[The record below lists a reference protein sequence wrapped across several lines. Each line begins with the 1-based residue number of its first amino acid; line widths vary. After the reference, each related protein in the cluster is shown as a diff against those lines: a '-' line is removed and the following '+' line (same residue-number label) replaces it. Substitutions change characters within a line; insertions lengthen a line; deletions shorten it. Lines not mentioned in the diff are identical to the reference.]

1 MKSHAASTSGY
12 GSVTGYEEP
21 GLAHGTRSTAPQRDA
36 HALSGHYN
44 DTRVQV
50 VAASTQGSTMPRAA
64 HRTPWQT
71 GRARLGRLARQ
82 LGLLNGRS
90 ARLPASTVT
99 PREPHTPAQAQL
111 RNLAAMIGQG
121 EQQHGA
127 AGYVAGGLASGDTPQ
142 TRTTLRDLFAADPFT
157 PAVARPHVTL
167 AELLAAGSPSSS
179 GAASPRSVEPQTS
192 QSEIQPYS
200 PARAAGSSAGRP
212 VPSHSEH
219 SSGPERQDQ
228 LKGKSIDPHVAL
240 QHLDHVDFDGIGRIQ
255 SFKTPDVPAHVLD
268 ALEAAQTVP
277 LTHVNAPHPR
287 EVAKTERDSLV
298 QFMAL
303 LRKVPG
309 EAARALFDEGKA
321 IWLSG
326 DVSSGV
332 AADYFRRAASE
343 TRHLP
348 GVHALAENLLKQT
361 ESEKTLPQYHENLY
375 GRKFDS
381 EIAHALIHNPP
392 PAMLE
397 STRAVAKALIER
409 FEPLF
414 ASLNDTEH
422 LDFLDGIHKWVD
434 DDVRPWFSHTPEIH
448 AFLENPSFEALLN
461 ALRKVDT
468 GIDVLK
474 VNFLA
479 VQLSMLGRHTA
490 SKDWM
495 AFADANYH
503 TAVIPQRSTYAMDHD
518 VKTQSYGIRLHYQ
531 PEYEPTP
538 QFGQGK
544 SWADARTPDFEMLTA
559 FEDMA
564 VSTGHPIVN
573 GASGSTNIMA
583 FMLRHLAQTDPSFDA
598 NSALLGT
605 MSFLVFD
612 GGHSFNEAMT
622 VADAIRTH
630 PGTTDP
636 HDLDASMERSDMM
649 SDYALQYHD
658 LARLGERGTIEHV
671 LDTALSKT
679 LDYFDAHSHY
689 AQQNQH
695 IADGLH
701 S

>member
-1 MKSHAASTSGY
+1 MRSHAASMSGY
-12 GSVTGYEEP
+12 GNVTGYEEHD
-21 GLAHGTRSTAPQRDA
+21 LSHGTASVAQQRDVRA
-36 HALSGHYN
+36 PSGHYN
-44 DTRVQV
+44 DTQVHV
-50 VAASTQGSTMPRAA
+50 VAASAQGSNTQRAA

-71 GRARLGRLARQ
+71 GRARLVNLARL
-82 LGLLNGRS
+82 LGLQNGRS
-90 ARLPASTVT
+90 ARSPASMV
-99 PREPHTPAQAQL
+99 PPGESHVPAQAQL
-111 RNLAAMIGQG
+111 RNLAAMIGQ
-121 EQQHGA
+121 A
-127 AGYVAGGLASGDTPQ
+127 PQ
-142 TRTTLRDLFAADPFT
+142 THTTLRDLFAADPFT
-157 PAVARPHVTL
+157 PAADRPRVTL
-167 AELLAAGSPSSS
+167 ADLLAAGSPLSS
-179 GAASPRSVEPQTS
+179 GAASPHAVEPQTS
-192 QSEIQPYS
+192 HSEIQPYS
-200 PARAAGSSAGRP
+200 PVRAAGSSAGHP
-212 VPSHSEH
+212 VASLSEQLI
-219 SSGPERQDQ
+219 ERDRKMA
-228 LKGKSIDPHVAL
+228 LRGKSIDPHVAS
-240 QHLDHVDFDGIGRIQ
+240 QYMDYIEFDGIGRIQ
-255 SFKTPDVPAHVLD
+255 SFKTPHLPGNALD

-309 EAARALFDEGKA
+309 EAARALFDEGKS

-326 DVSSGV
+326 DVNTSV

-343 TRHLP
+343 MRHLP
-348 GVHALAENLLKQT
+348 GVHELAENLLKHT
-361 ESEKTLPQYHENLY
+361 ESDKTLPQYHENLY

-397 STRAVAKALIER
+397 STRAVAKALIDR

-414 ASLNDTEH
+414 ASLNDSEH
-422 LDFLDGIHKWVD
+422 VEFLLGIHKWVD
-434 DDVRPWFSHTPEIH
+434 NDVRPWFSQTPEIH
-448 AFLENPSFEALLN
+448 AFLQNPSFEALLN
-461 ALRKVDT
+461 GLRKVDS

-495 AFADANYH
+495 APADENYH
-503 TAVIPQRSTYAMDHD
+503 SAVIPQRSTYETNHE
-518 VKTQSYGIRLHYQ
+518 VKTQGYGIRLHYQ

-544 SWADARTPDFEMLTA
+544 SWADARTPDLEMLSA
-559 FEDMA
+559 FEDTA

-630 PGTTDP
+630 PGSADP
-636 HDLDASMERSDMM
+636 DDNLDAIMERSDMM
-649 SDYALQYHD
+649 SDYAMQYHD
-658 LARLGERGTIEHV
+658 LARLGNSDAIEHA

-679 LDYFDAHSHY
+679 LDHFDAHSHY

>member
-1 MKSHAASTSGY
+1 MRPHAASMSGY
-12 GSVTGYEEP
+12 GNVTDHEEH
-21 GLAHGTRSTAPQRDA
+21 GLAHGTASVAQQRDVRA
-36 HALSGHYN
+36 PSGHYN
-44 DTRVQV
+44 DTQIEVG
-50 VAASTQGSTMPRAA
+50 AASTQGAA
-64 HRTPWQT
+64 HRPSGQS
-71 GRARLGRLARQ
+71 GRSKLGWLARH
-82 LGLLNGRS
+82 LGLHSRRS
-90 ARLPASTVT
+90 AHSPASTV
-99 PREPHTPAQAQL
+99 PPGGPHAPAQAQL
-111 RNLAAMIGQG
+111 RNLAAMIGQ
-121 EQQHGA
+121 A
-127 AGYVAGGLASGDTPQ
+127 PQ

-157 PAVARPHVTL
+157 PSADRPRVTL
-167 AELLAAGSPSSS
+167 ADLLAAGSPSSS
-179 GAASPRSVEPQTS
+179 GAASPHAVEPQTS
-192 QSEIQPYS
+192 HWEIEPYS

-212 VPSHSEH
+212 IASRSEQ
-219 SSGPERQDQ
+219 SSGPERQNQ
-228 LKGKSIDPHVAL
+228 LKGKSIDPHVAS
-240 QHLDHVDFDGIGRIQ
+240 QHMDHVEFDGIGRIQ
-255 SFKTPDVPAHVLD
+255 SFKTPDVPGHVLD

-326 DVSSGV
+326 DVSTSV
-332 AADYFRRAASE
+332 TADYFRRAASE
-343 TRHLP
+343 MRHLP
-348 GVHALAENLLKQT
+348 GVHELAENLLKHT
-361 ESEKTLPQYHENLY
+361 ESDKTLPQYHENLY

-381 EIAHALIHNPP
+381 EIAHALIQNPP

-397 STRAVAKALIER
+397 ATRAVAKALIDR

-414 ASLNDTEH
+414 ASLTDSEH

-434 DDVRPWFSHTPEIH
+434 DDVRPWFSQTPEIH

-461 ALRKVDT
+461 ALRKVDS

-479 VQLSMLGRHTA
+479 VQLSMLGRNTA

-495 AFADANYH
+495 APADANYH
-503 TAVIPQRSTYAMDHD
+503 TAVIPQRSTYETGHE
-518 VKTQSYGIRLHYQ
+518 VKTQGYGIRLHYQ

-544 SWADARTPDFEMLTA
+544 SWADARTPDLEMLTA
-559 FEDMA
+559 FEDTA

-612 GGHSFNEAMT
+612 GGHSLNEAMT

-630 PGTTDP
+630 PGSADP
-636 HDLDASMERSDMM
+636 DDDFDAIMERMDMM
-649 SDYALQYHD
+649 SDYATQYHD
-658 LARLGERGTIEHV
+658 LARLGNSDAVEHA